1 VIVPPFSAPRSGPRC
16 PRQTPKP
23 SPGAGGCD
31 FESVRTALNPRT
43 ARWTVAVSPAVI
55 AVVRLPTALAD
66 AAYHPVSLARA
77 ELPPDMAG
85 EVLVE
90 QGEMILRLYVLPPD
104 GAQLGVLLPLDALF
118 EVRVQAALRLWRVLM
133 DRRPGRDPACLSS
146 DRIRRLILA
155 LRTLDGLDDGV
166 SQREIA
172 GVLFGREV
180 SAGDWL
186 SHDLHFRMKR
196 LVRFARG
203 LTDGGYRRLL
213 LHPFRGR

>member
-1 VIVPPFSAPRSGPRC
+1 M
-16 PRQTPKP
+16 PKP

-31 FESVRTALNPRT
+31 FESVRTALDPRT
-43 ARWTVAVSPAVI
+43 ALWTVAVSPAVI
-55 AVVRLPTALAD
+55 AVVPLPTALAD
-66 AAYHPVSLARA
+66 AASRPLSHARA
-77 ELPPDMAG
+77 GLAPDMAG

-90 QGEMILRLYVLPPD
+90 QGETILRLYVLPPD
-104 GAQLGVLLPLDALF
+104 GAPVGVLLPLDALF
-118 EVRVQAALRLWRVLM
+118 EVRVQAALRLWRALNG
-133 DRRPGRDPACLSS
+133 RSPGCDPARLSS
-146 DRIRRLILA
+146 DRISRLILA

-203 LTDGGYRRLL
+203 LVEGGYRRLL
-213 LHPFRGR
+213 QHPFRGR

>member
-1 VIVPPFSAPRSGPRC
+1 MRC
-16 PRQTPKP
+16 PCQTQKP
-23 SPGAGGCD
+23 SHGAGGCD
-31 FESVRTALNPRT
+31 FESVRTALDPRT
-43 ARWTVAVSPAVI
+43 ALWIVAVSPAVI
-55 AVVRLPTALAD
+55 AAVPLPTALAD
-66 AAYHPVSLARA
+66 AASRPFSLARA
-77 ELPPDMAG
+77 GLPPDMAG
-85 EVLVE
+85 EVLLK
-90 QGEMILRLYVLPPD
+90 QGETILRLYVLPPD
-104 GAQLGVLLPLDALF
+104 GAPVGVLLPFDALF
-118 EVRVQAALRLWRVLM
+118 EVRVQAASRLWRALSG
-133 DRRPGRDPACLSS
+133 RPPGRDPARLSS
-146 DRIRRLILA
+146 DRISRLILA

-213 LHPFRGR
+213 LHPFRKR

>member
-1 VIVPPFSAPRSGPRC
+1 MPSFSAPRAGLRC
-16 PRQTPKP
+16 PCQTQKP
-23 SPGAGGCD
+23 SHGAGGCD
-31 FESVRTALNPRT
+31 FESVRTALDPRT
-43 ARWTVAVSPAVI
+43 ALWIVAVSPAVI
-55 AVVRLPTALAD
+55 AAVPLPTALAD
-66 AAYHPVSLARA
+66 AASRPFSLARA
-77 ELPPDMAG
+77 GLPPDMAG
-85 EVLVE
+85 EVLLK
-90 QGEMILRLYVLPPD
+90 QGETILRLYVLPPD
-104 GAQLGVLLPLDALF
+104 GAPVGVLLPFDALF
-118 EVRVQAALRLWRVLM
+118 EVRVQAASRLWRALSG
-133 DRRPGRDPACLSS
+133 RPPGRDPARLSS
-146 DRIRRLILA
+146 DRISRLILA

-213 LHPFRGR
+213 LHPFRKR

>member
-1 VIVPPFSAPRSGPRC
+1 MPPFSAPRAGPRY
-16 PRQTPKP
+16 PQQTPKP

-43 ARWTVAVSPAVI
+43 ALWTVAVSPAVI
-55 AVVRLPTALAD
+55 AVVPLPTALAD
-66 AAYHPVSLARA
+66 APYRPLSLAWA
-77 ELPPDMAG
+77 ADMAG

-90 QGEMILRLYVLPPD
+90 REETILRLYVLPPD
-104 GAQLGVLLPLDALF
+104 GAQVGVLLPLDALF
-118 EVRVQAALRLWRVLM
+118 ELRVQAALRLWRVLM
-133 DRRPGRDPACLSS
+133 ERRPGRDPACLSS